1 MCGYRHI
8 GVCWKLR
15 ETHVNDHPL
24 SEDASNQDETP
35 EPARLDDAAPSL
47 ITPDIEPVEPSGL
60 EDASCK
66 HSRRNKECVACECG
80 CGECHRPGKKCKK
93 QKLKE
98 EKKASKKRK
107 ADDVALEDDADD
119 ADDAG
124 IADNTADGADNV
136 DDADVMDV
144 VEIADDEEMK
154 DETSASP
161 SKPTPQ
167 PKKKRKKEAKKKVK
181 DTSGRW
187 YNAIIV
193 KD

>member
-1 MCGYRHI
+1 
-8 GVCWKLR
+8 
-15 ETHVNDHPL
+15 
-24 SEDASNQDETP
+24 
-35 EPARLDDAAPSL
+35 
-47 ITPDIEPVEPSGL
+47 
-60 EDASCK
+60 
-66 HSRRNKECVACECG
+66 
-80 CGECHRPGKKCKK
+80 
-93 QKLKE
+93 
-98 EKKASKKRK
+98 
-107 ADDVALEDDADD
+107 
-119 ADDAG
+119 
-124 IADNTADGADNV
+124 V